1 MVATPHSPAGPTIS
15 IVLLGLPGV
24 GKTTTGAAVARR
36 LGWPFL
42 DFDQEIERRT
52 GMTIARLFAERGE
65 AHFRALEAALTDE
78 VAGRPGLVLAPGG
91 GWAVQPGLMD
101 RLRPVA
107 RLVYLRASPA
117 VVAARMGARR
127 ATRPLLRDGDPVA
140 ALERLLLTRGPAYAR
155 ADSVVDTELL
165 DREQVIRTVT
175 ALAPAGVGGIG

>member
-1 MVATPHSPAGPTIS
+1 MS

-24 GKTTTGAAVARR
+24 GKTTVGAEVARR

-42 DFDQEIERRT
+42 DFDMEIERRT
-52 GMTIARLFAERGE
+52 GMTVAGLFSRHGE
-65 AHFRALEAALTDE
+65 AHFRALEAALTDK
-78 VAGRPGLVLAPGG
+78 VAGRAGMVMAPGG

-101 RLRPVA
+101 RLRPSA

-117 VVAARMGARR
+117 VVAARMGASRV
-127 ATRPLLRDGDPVA
+127 TRPLLRDAEPLA
-140 ALERLLLTRGPAYAR
+140 TLERLLLARGPAYAR
-155 ADSVVDTELL
+155 ADAIVDTELL